1 MTNILPIL
9 PYDDRTKIHSYDILI
24 QVFDLPSKGAR
35 LNFLPMHLVG
45 CIRLLCPI
53 PYYIIE

>member
-9 PYDDRTKIHSYDILI
+9 PNDAMPKIHSYDNLI

-53 PYYIIE
+53 PSIIE